1 MSTERGGSLSAL
13 QTFVRVDVEIPVEN
27 DEFSRGW
34 LTGLIDGEGCIHV
47 RYRSDRNTM
56 YPRLRIYVTSK
67 PIIDEAAR
75 IMGVN
80 PFPRGDHGKQV
91 GWYAT
96 VSHRKALRVLRVVAP
111 LLLDPSKRC
120 RARRILETFRDVGT
134 IHIRSTAAEFFRDC
148 PPPTRIRNP
157 PRRIISST

>member
-1 MSTERGGSLSAL
+1 MASA
-13 QTFVRVDVEIPVEN
+13 IPLEKE
-27 DEFSRGW
+27 EFDKGW

-56 YPRLRIYVTSK
+56 YPRLRIYATSK

-80 PFPRGDHGKQV
+80 PFPRRDHGKLV

-111 LLLDPSKRC
+111 FLFEPSKKC
-120 RARRILETFRDVGT
+120 RARKILDTFGEIGT
-134 IHIRSTAAEFFRDC
+134 IHTRSTASEFFRDC
-148 PPPTRIRNP
+148 PPPTRLRNP
-157 PRRIISST
+157 PRNIISGS